1 MYRAIIKEK
10 DSEFFERSMFVFDTM
25 KELEKFMGLDMNKD
39 LVINALREE
48 TKPLKYNL
56 NSNKGKRLNK
66 MIEILKQ
73 NGRMDTT
80 KICREIGVKRST
92 GHDLM
97 KTIEQDFVFEIK
109 RERR

>member
-10 DSEFFERSMFVFDTM
+10 DSKFFEKSIFVFDTM
-25 KELEKFMGLDMNKD
+25 KELEKFKGLDMNKD
-39 LVINALREE
+39 LEINALREE

-56 NSNKGKRLNK
+56 DSNKGKRLNK

-80 KICREIGVKRST
+80 KICRLIGIKRST

>member
-10 DSEFFERSMFVFDTM
+10 VSGYFERSIFVFDTM
-25 KELEKFMGLDMNKD
+25 KELEKFKGLDMNKD
-39 LVINALREE
+39 LVINAFREE

-56 NSNKGKRLNK
+56 NSKRAKNLNK
-66 MIEILKQ
+66 MIKILKQ

-80 KICREIGVKRST
+80 KICRLIGIKRST

-97 KTIEQDFVFEIK
+97 KTIEQDFIFEIK
-109 RERR
+109 RER